1 VAKIKRK
8 GRKMKTSKG
17 RVDRDVSPK
26 KHGSAGY
33 ITAVSKKSD
42 SMLDKGMN
50 KFKRGG
56 IKNANRLVK
65 A

>member
-1 VAKIKRK
+1 
-8 GRKMKTSKG
+8 MKTSKG